1 MFNLNLIVILLNIFL
16 FILCQTDEE
25 STLKA
30 FSCINVITQKFK
42 GEKPEPSVFSPLM
55 LSCFIKITKE
65 QAQKILS
72 DVREGKN
79 SITNDDI
86 NKLTNIENLKGIS
99 VDELKKQSNILEN
112 TMKLFQTGNKDNVIK
127 NKNNINKQNNE
138 KISAFKSFLILLKKG
153 LKNILKSFNNIWV
166 SIFIA
171 TILYSILKII
181 RKCFTKDKKNKKN
194 EKGEKSEK
202 IKDNKKNKKEKN
214 KNE

>member
-1 MFNLNLIVILLNIFL
+1 MFKINLILILLNIVL

-25 STLKA
+25 STIKA

-65 QAQKILS
+65 KSQKILS
-72 DVREGKN
+72 DVKEGKN
-79 SITNDDI
+79 SITEEDI

-181 RKCFTKDKKNKKN
+181 RKCFTKDKKDKKN
-194 EKGEKSEK
+194 EKNEK
-202 IKDNKKNKKEKN
+202 IKDNKKNKKERD